1 MVGCEK
7 VNFSMSCTVHEL
19 LTALTICSSFF
30 LDPWMNVD
38 VGVLS

>member
-7 VNFSMSCTVHEL
+7 VKFFHVMYCVDGIDHMQQ
-19 LTALTICSSFF
+19 FF